1 MLQLSSDLKLKSAK
15 RMQTNTDSISA
26 AVTGTGGG
34 GAQLA
39 APIMN
44 IWLIT

>member
-1 MLQLSSDLKLKSAK
+1 MLQLSSDLKLKTAK
-15 RMQTNTDSISA
+15 RMQMNTDSISA
-26 AVTGTGGG
+26 AVTGGG